1 MEEMSTDR
9 IRSFVTNPNALSVT
23 GPRRMSKCDLIYLVR
38 DVLCDV
44 YPGINIIFFEETV
57 KMSILS
63 KDGMSAILSKE
74 PLVPEAIDSIKSVIS
89 DRVLLFY
96 VQELCHQ
103 VPVCVKGFH
112 GLEGCSSSDK
122 YQDQR

>member
-1 MEEMSTDR
+1 MGEMSEDR
-9 IRSFVTNPNALSVT
+9 IRSFITNPNALSIT
-23 GPRRMSKCDLIYLVR
+23 GPRRVSKSDLIDLVR

-44 YPGINIIFFEETV
+44 YPGINIIFVEGT
-57 KMSILS
+57 MDISIIS

-74 PLVPEAIDSIKSVIS
+74 PFVSEVMDSIRSVLS

-112 GLEGCSSSDK
+112 GSEGCSLSYKHQS
-122 YQDQR
+122 R